1 MPARRN
7 VMRAGRPSGR
17 SPFATATNRRR
28 LSTAIVLIVLGT
40 AGYVFR
46 TDIVDFFSPPPPPD
60 VAAIHKA
67 VDSAFVVID
76 PQEVSAAPA
85 DMGNCEIPRDRV
97 VLPNGAS
104 VLRANLTL
112 TRAVERAGGT
122 VLYGVESTD
131 RKRRWQTVTLGISA
145 GDSLI
150 REVMLVSRVR

>member
-1 MPARRN
+1 
-7 VMRAGRPSGR
+7 MRGRTESPRAER
-17 SPFATATNRRR
+17 SPFAKAADFRM
-28 LSTAIVLIVLGT
+28 LSAVLVVIALGV

-46 TDIVDFFSPPPPPD
+46 GDILDFFSPPPPPD
-60 VAAIHKA
+60 VSAIHKA

-76 PQEVSAAPA
+76 PQEVSAATG
-85 DMGNCEIPRDRV
+85 DTEDSEIPRDRV
-97 VLPNGAS
+97 VLPKGVS

-112 TRAVERAGGT
+112 TRAVEKAGGT

-131 RKRRWQTVTLGISA
+131 SKRRWQTVTLGISA

>member
-1 MPARRN
+1 MSAI
-7 VMRAGRPSGR
+7 
-17 SPFATATNRRR
+17 NR
-28 LSTAIVLIVLGT
+28 
-40 AGYVFR
+40 
-46 TDIVDFFSPPPPPD
+46 
-60 VAAIHKA
+60 A

-76 PQEVSAAPA
+76 PQEVSAATT
-85 DMGNCEIPRDRV
+85 DIEDREIPTDRV
-97 VLPNGAS
+97 VLPKGAS